1 MLFVAICYPSKTI
14 MIGVYVLSSLLVVA
28 GMFKRADPE
37 VPEQALLMRA
47 LRDFNQPRIVA
58 EDWPIF
64 MGLIT
69 DLFPNLEALRKRDMD
84 FEAIIE
90 QKTVEEKL
98 WPDPEFI
105 KKVV

>member
-1 MLFVAICYPSKTI
+1 VI
-14 MIGVYVLSSLLVVA
+14 
-28 GMFKRADPE
+28 
-37 VPEQALLMRA
+37 
-47 LRDFNQPRIVA
+47 FNQPRIVA